1 MYARCVD
8 LLSSFLSFFLSL
20 RYSPHSIRVRFLEQ
34 DKDISENVLALKKLC
49 VCARIL
55 REREREKKEERRRE
69 ITHSILMNIC
79 VVSILGL
86 L

>member
-8 LLSSFLSFFLSL
+8 LLSSFLSFSLS
-20 RYSPHSIRVRFLEQ
+20 RHYSPHSVRVRFLEQ
-34 DKDISENVLALKKLC
+34 DKDISENVLVLKKLC
-49 VCARIL
+49 VCAHIL
-55 REREREKKEERRRE
+55 RERERE